1 MDINAQALTLSLY
14 GIGITFAALFVLILI
29 IIFLKGIFPGH
40 RSEKRFQFIKPEPKL
55 EDEKLYK
62 ERVVAIAIA
71 WWIMRNQRSRS
82 LGDTL
87 TKPRSG
93 WWRHGNS

>member
-29 IIFLKGIFPGH
+29 IILLKGIFPGH
-40 RSEKRFQFIKPEPKL
+40 RSEKRFQFIKPEPKI
-55 EDEKLYK
+55 EDEELYK
-62 ERVVAIAIA
+62 ERAVAIAVA
-71 WWIMRNQRSRS
+71 WWIMRHQRSRT

-87 TKPRSG
+87 AKPRSP
-93 WWRHGNS
+93 WWRVGR